1 MLRSFFSRRPR
12 RQSRLCSRAL
22 LKYSRT
28 AFAVSLLVS
37 IVACSSAPSEP
48 PYSPEQA
55 LQTFQ
60 IQDGFHI
67 ELYAAEPDIVD
78 PVAMEVDEYGRIYV
92 VESSGYPLDTES
104 GAGRVKLLVDT
115 DGDGKPD
122 RTTLFADK
130 LTLPTGVMAWK
141 KGILVTDAP
150 YVLYLEDTN
159 GDGKA
164 DIREP
169 LLEGFAFTNP
179 QHTVNNPVYG
189 LDNWIYLAHEGFA
202 RAVVFSEKFGDAGS
216 EIHFPGK
223 PDGPRLPVQRRSVRF
238 RPETFELEYLAGASQ
253 YGRGLDPWGQ
263 IFPHD
268 NSNHSRHEVIAAR
281 YYERNPALRVG
292 QSSHNMPDHNELYP
306 ITIHPRFE
314 ILTEAGQFTSACGLT
329 RYLGGSFPAGFENV
343 SFVAEPVHNV
353 VHADVWSDEGS
364 TFAAR
369 RKYDG
374 KEFLAS
380 TDAWF
385 RPVNFYVGPDGA
397 LYVLDYYREVIE
409 HPEWTSAETYESDLI
424 YHGKQLGRIYRIVPP
439 VGLPPFRNIR
449 LGDAS
454 DVELVEQLANPNI
467 WWRRTAQRLLVERRR
482 DGAVPELNRMVE
494 QNRSALARVH
504 ALWTLEGLGWLDT
517 AHVEQ
522 GLKDLDPG
530 VRRNAIIL
538 AERRLGGQPDLINKL
553 LALGDDKDPKV
564 LLQLLLTLGYVDS
577 PAARALRDQ
586 VLFANIEDRWVQIAA
601 LSWPASQA
609 GSLFTKAT
617 GSQGLTSSQTP
628 GREAFFRQVTEV
640 IGAAGDSA
648 AVRGLLAAVSGPAQP
663 GTAQPGTARAGTA
676 QASTAQASTAWWRAA
691 ALRGLADGLPAGGSS
706 KQLPPAAYES
716 LIRLAQTPQAE
727 LRAAAL
733 RVLEAAPPDASNR
746 AFQAAV
752 AQAVVQAQD
761 GALEDQERAD
771 ALALIALAD
780 PAARIEMLEGLLD
793 SQQPEPVQTAAAK
806 ALARA
811 GGEQPATFVLEHW
824 KAMTAPVRTEAA
836 EVFYGDD
843 ANTARLVD
851 AIEQGTVQPWML
863 VFRHQRRLIMHND
876 PALRERARRL
886 LTEPEQ
892 DRKAVVDQYQAALGG
907 DGDAARGKQVYDRAC
922 SKCHRLAGGGKDVG
936 PDLSTVQ
943 SRPASLLLVD
953 ILVPNKSIAQTFE
966 SYVVETADGRV
977 LDGVIG
983 PQGPTFVTLRRE
995 NGEEDVIQRGDI
1007 KTMRATNL
1015 SAMPADMETQVSQS
1029 EMVDLIRYIKTAR

>member
-1 MLRSFFSRRPR
+1 MAQITHPGPAETGFRHRPSWSAHGAVFR
-12 RQSRLCSRAL
+12 IGDEHGQDCLCYVIAL
-22 LKYSRT
+22 L
-28 AFAVSLLVS
+28 LLLTLG
-37 IVACSSAPSEP
+37 CSPSGP
-48 PYSPEQA
+48 PHSPEEA
-55 LQTFQ
+55 LKTFQ
-60 IQDGFHI
+60 IQDNFQI
-67 ELYAAEPDIVD
+67 ELYAAEPDITD

-104 GAGRVKLLVDT
+104 GAGRVKLLEDT
-115 DGDGKPD
+115 DQDGKPD

-189 LDNWIYLAHEGFA
+189 LDNWIYLSHEGYA
-202 RAVVFSEKFGDAGS
+202 RAVVFSEKFGDVGS

-223 PDGPRLPVQRRSVRF
+223 PDGPRLPVQRRSLRF
-238 RPETFELEYLAGASQ
+238 RPATFELQYLASPSQ
-253 YGRGLDPWGQ
+253 YGQAFEPWGQ
-263 IFPHD
+263 HFPND
-268 NSNHSRHEVIAAR
+268 NSTHARHEVIPAR

-292 QSSHNMPDHNELYP
+292 QTAPNISDHAEVYP

-329 RYLGGSFPAGFENV
+329 RYLGGGFPAGFENV

-353 VHADVWSDEGS
+353 VHADVWSDDGA
-364 TFAAR
+364 TFTVR
-369 RKYDG
+369 RKYED

-424 YHGKQLGRIYRIVPP
+424 YHGKDRGRIYRIVPE
-439 VGLPPFRNIR
+439 VGLPLFRNIR

-454 DVELVEQLANPNI
+454 DLELVEQLANPNI
-467 WWRRTAQRLLVERRR
+467 WWRRTAQRLLVDRGR
-482 DGAVPELNRMVE
+482 DAAVSALNRMAV
-494 QNRSALARVH
+494 QDPAALARVH
-504 ALWTLEGLGWLDT
+504 ALWTLEGLGWLD
-517 AHVEQ
+517 AALVEQ
-522 GLKDLDPG
+522 ALKDLEPG

-538 AERRLGGQPDLINKL
+538 AERRLSAHPDLLNKL
-553 LALGDDKDPKV
+553 LTLADDKDPKV
-564 LLQLLLTLGYVDS
+564 RLQLLLTLGYVDS
-577 PAARALRDQ
+577 QAARALRDR

-609 GSLFTKAT
+609 GALLTKAT
-617 GSQGLTSSQTP
+617 GPQGLTSSQTA

-640 IGAAGDSA
+640 IGAADDPA
-648 AVRGLLAAVSGPAQP
+648 AVRGLLAAIGGPARP
-663 GTAQPGTARAGTA
+663 ETT
-676 QASTAQASTAWWRAA
+676 WWRAA
-691 ALRGLADGLPAGGSS
+691 ALRGLAEGLQAGGNA
-706 KQLPPAAYES
+706 KQLPPAAHET
-716 LIRLAQTPQAE
+716 LLRLLQAGE
-727 LRAAAL
+727 AEVRVAAL

-752 AQAVVQAQD
+752 ERAVAKAQD
-761 GALEDQERAD
+761 GAADQQERAD
-771 ALALIALAD
+771 ALSLIALAN
-780 PAARIEMLEGLLD
+780 PAAHVEMLEGLLG
-793 SQQPEPVQTAAAK
+793 SQQPEPVQIAAART
-806 ALARA
+806 LARV
-811 GGEQPATFVLEHW
+811 GGERPATFVLEHW

-851 AIEQGTVQPWML
+851 AIEEGTVQPWML
-863 VFRHQRRLIMHND
+863 VFRHSRRLIMHKD
-876 PALRERARRL
+876 PTLRERARRL
-886 LTEPEQ
+886 LTQPEK
-892 DRKAVVDQYQAALGG
+892 DRKAVVDKYQAALGRE
-907 DGDAARGKQVYDRAC
+907 GDADRGKQVFERAC
-922 SKCHRLAGGGKDVG
+922 SKCHQLAGAGKEVG
-936 PDLSTVQ
+936 PDLATVQ

-953 ILVPNKSIAQTFE
+953 ILIPNKAIAQTFE
-966 SYVVETADGRV
+966 SYVVETNDGRV

-995 NGEEDVIQRGDI
+995 NGEEDVIQRDDI
-1007 KTMRATNL
+1007 KSMRATNL
-1015 SAMPADMETQVSQS
+1015 SAMPEDLETQVSEE
-1029 EMVDLIRYIKTAR
+1029 EMADLMRYMKTAR